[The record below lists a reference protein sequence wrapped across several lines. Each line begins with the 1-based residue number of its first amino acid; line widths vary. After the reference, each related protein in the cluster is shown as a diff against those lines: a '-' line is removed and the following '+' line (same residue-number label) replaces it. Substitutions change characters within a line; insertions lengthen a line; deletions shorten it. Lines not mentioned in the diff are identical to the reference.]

1 MPLRLAFSYA
11 ARSLF
16 VFDHTD
22 AKPDV
27 TVALIVGLAERRHSA
42 YDAWSRVLQ
51 PVRQLFDNNV
61 LSVSCRDNSGLF
73 SVIKDLFGATTEVV
87 VRVSD
92 FLLGRER
99 GQDTSGAVDQ

>member
-1 MPLRLAFSYA
+1 MPLRLAVSYA

-16 VFDHTD
+16 VFDHID
-22 AKPDV
+22 DRFDV
-27 TVALIVGLAERRHSA
+27 VVALITGLAERRHSA
-42 YDAWSRVLQ
+42 YDAWSCVLQ

-73 SVIKDLFGATTEVV
+73 SVIKDLFSAATEIV

-92 FLLGRER
+92 LLLCRER
-99 GQDTSGAVDQ
+99 GQDTSRAVNQ